1 MYQSIKKIRIFRNLK
16 DGKEHP
22 FEPKVEYPTSI
33 NTKYAVVLNVTDT
46 YIFKSSTRANL
57 IVYLNAD
64 GTKHNYIKGEEL
76 GASANRIMSAMILE
90 GNQPFERNIHYVNN
104 ITSLI
109 NKTYQ
114 RSNQKLFC
122 SENLCLKSLN
132 STFYRI
138 KLTHPSLF
146 YPLKWLFSNEHD
158 KG

>member
-1 MYQSIKKIRIFRNLK
+1 MIEKIEENHNTPSTPATFKLHFNNLTPDKIRIFRNLK

-76 GASANRIMSAMILE
+76 GASANDIISARILE
-90 GNQPFERNIHYVNN
+90 GNQPIDRNMHYVNN
-104 ITSLI
+104 YYI
-109 NKTYQ
+109 TYQ
-114 RSNQKLFC
+114 
-122 SENLCLKSLN
+122 
-132 STFYRI
+132 
-138 KLTHPSLF
+138 
-146 YPLKWLFSNEHD
+146 
-158 KG
+158 